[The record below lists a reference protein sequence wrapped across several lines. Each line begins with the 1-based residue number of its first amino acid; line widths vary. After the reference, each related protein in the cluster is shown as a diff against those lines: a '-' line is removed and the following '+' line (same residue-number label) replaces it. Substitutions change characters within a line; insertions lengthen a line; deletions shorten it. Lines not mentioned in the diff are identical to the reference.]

1 MSAVAVEVQG
11 ESDASPVTASWNRRS
26 LAAWGC
32 IAAGAVSLAIGWFFV
47 SATRD
52 IPEQLTYIA
61 GGGLFG
67 VFLAGVGG
75 VLLLGDFIGGQE
87 QRLSRVEA
95 LVEDLHALALEAGPN
110 RSVSSPFGGPE
121 AFVGDDD
128 GMVVAIDGAKRV
140 HRRGCEFVRGKSSF
154 RVLPAA
160 EAWSEG
166 LLACRVCGLELP
178 EPAPEHRA

>member
-1 MSAVAVEVQG
+1 MSAVAMSIQENQ
-11 ESDASPVTASWNRRS
+11 DAPAGAGPSPRRAQ
-26 LAAWGC
+26 AAWGC
-32 IAAGAVSLAIGWFFV
+32 IVAGAVSLAIGWFFV
-47 SATRD
+47 SGTRD
-52 IPEQLTYIA
+52 IPEQLTYLA

-75 VLLLGDFIGGQE
+75 ALLLGDFIGGQE

-95 LVEDLHALALEAGPN
+95 LVEDLHALALDEGPN
-110 RSVSSPFGGPE
+110 RSGASLFGGPE

-128 GMVVAIDGAKRV
+128 GTVVAIDGARRV

-160 EAWSEG
+160 EARAEG
-166 LLACRVCGLELP
+166 LLACRVCAADLP
-178 EPAPEHRA
+178 DPAPDHRA